1 MSDASKHVEAMII
14 ALDRNTGYT
23 VNAAA
28 LRLLLA
34 SIKQLEQQ
42 RDEAQRLLKECKGE

>member
-28 LRLLLA
+28 LRL
-34 SIKQLEQQ
+34 QLEQQ